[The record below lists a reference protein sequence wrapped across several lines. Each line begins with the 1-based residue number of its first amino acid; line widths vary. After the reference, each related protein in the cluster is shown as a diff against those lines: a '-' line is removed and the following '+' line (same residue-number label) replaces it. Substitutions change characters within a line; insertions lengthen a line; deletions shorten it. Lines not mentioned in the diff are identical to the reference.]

1 MIPPASRWWW
11 VRPHVYRAG
20 WLDQTTRVEPDQPA
34 PAGPGKNRSRKKVLN
49 LEQIVWKWE
58 KGWIWN
64 KVLGNEKMGAE
75 CQMCFYQC
83 FVWRLF
89 SDGFCYDGNLD
100 LNQGRIWNINRTKKY
115 VGSFAACF
123 MKKTQGSA
131 KILLLLSV
139 FFTDYHNQ
147 EIYKAMLY
155 LGSLSSVKT

>member
-1 MIPPASRWWW
+1 MIPPATRWWW

-58 KGWIWN
+58 KGWILN
-64 KVLGNEKMGAE
+64 KVFGNEKMGAE

-100 LNQGRIWNINRTKKY
+100 LNQGRIWNIKKDKKNMLEVSLHVSWRKHRGVLKFFCYYQFLLQIIIIKKFTKQC
-115 VGSFAACF
+115 S
-123 MKKTQGSA
+123 T
-131 KILLLLSV
+131 
-139 FFTDYHNQ
+139 
-147 EIYKAMLY
+147 
-155 LGSLSSVKT
+155 